1 MTPAVRGAER
11 DELRA
16 GERGDVDDQVGGVL
30 GGAGERVRQD
40 QAALGVGVEHL
51 DGLAAVDA

>member
-1 MTPAVRGAER
+1 MPEG
-11 DELRA
+11 DQLRT
-16 GERGDVDDQVGGVL
+16 GQGGDVDDQVGVVL
-30 GGAGERVRQD
+30 ARPDERVGQH